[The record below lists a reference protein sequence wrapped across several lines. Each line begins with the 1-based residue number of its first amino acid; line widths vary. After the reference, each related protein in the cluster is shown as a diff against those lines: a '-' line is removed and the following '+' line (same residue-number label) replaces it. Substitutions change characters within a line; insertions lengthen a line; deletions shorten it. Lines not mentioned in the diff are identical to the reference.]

1 MEKRI
6 KEIRRVYNL
15 NQTQFAE
22 KIGLK
27 QPTIA
32 GYENGKDVPMS
43 TIVTICQIFPD
54 INKVWLCTGEGD
66 MKLKQS
72 EDDAERLANI
82 MRGMNENKK
91 KLLRLI
97 SDMPDE
103 LLDEM
108 ISYLKKEIK

>member
-6 KEIRRVYNL
+6 KEIRRVYSL

-32 GYENGKDVPMS
+32 GYENGKDVPLS
-43 TIVTICQIFPD
+43 TIITICRTFPG
-54 INKVWLCTGEGD
+54 INENWLLTGEGK
-66 MKLKQS
+66 MAIEPS
-72 EDDAERLANI
+72 EEDGKRLARL
-82 MRGMNENKK
+82 MSEMSENKK
-91 KLLRLI
+91 KLFRFLV
-97 SDMPDE
+97 DMPDE

-108 ISYLKKEIK
+108 ISYIRKEIK